1 MTNIIPYLA
10 SQGVSQ
16 EVLAYILLT
25 PLIATFIAFLRQ
37 VIGLK
42 SIGVYHPLL
51 LAFAFVGAGLK
62 EGLIFFLLI
71 AVLANAITYLVKK
84 FSLLYLPRLTIVVT
98 VTTLALILTISVIR
112 FSDYSL
118 MLQSYLP
125 IVIILALSDKL
136 VTVQIK
142 KNLRPAVFLIA
153 STIVIALL
161 SYLILNVSWLQQV
174 ALSYPIIFLLSL
186 LVFNVFLGRFKGLRL
201 DEVWRFRHL
210 LKLPQKDND

>member
-1 MTNIIPYLA
+1 M
-10 SQGVSQ
+10 
-16 EVLAYILLT
+16 

-51 LAFAFVGAGLK
+51 LAFAFIGAGLR

-71 AVLANAITYLVKK
+71 VLLANAITYLVKK

-98 VTTLALILTISVIR
+98 VTTLALLLTISVIR
-112 FSDYSL
+112 FSDYNL
-118 MLQSYLP
+118 TLQSYLP

-136 VTVQIK
+136 VTVQVK
-142 KNLRPAVFLIA
+142 KNLRPALFMVG

-161 SYLILNVSWLQQV
+161 CYLILNIAWLQQV
-174 ALSYPIIFLLSL
+174 ALGYPIIFLLVL
-186 LVFNVFLGRFKGLRL
+186 LIGNIFLGRFRGLRL
-201 DEVWRFRHL
+201 NEVWRFRRL
-210 LKLPQKDND
+210 LKTPSKN